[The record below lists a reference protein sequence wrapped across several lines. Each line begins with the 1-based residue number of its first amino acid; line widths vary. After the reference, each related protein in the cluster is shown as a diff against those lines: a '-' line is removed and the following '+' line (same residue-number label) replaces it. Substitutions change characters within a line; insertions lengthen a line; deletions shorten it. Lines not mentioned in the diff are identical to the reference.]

1 MMDAKCKNVDNCT
14 QTQLQP
20 GIRVFYAIQKE
31 VTSMQNSQAVKT
43 GVALKSLDLKSCK
56 IKGCSQEVTTK
67 MLRFTRSWLLK
78 LINLK
83 ICGCFLA
90 ATFDFYNNFHPSF
103 YRPHQL
109 LQLGCFSMLT
119 VMSHEARKEQNES
132 KRPL

>member
-83 ICGCFLA
+83 IKA
-90 ATFDFYNNFHPSF
+90 SDHY
-103 YRPHQL
+103 
-109 LQLGCFSMLT
+109 
-119 VMSHEARKEQNES
+119 S
-132 KRPL
+132 KYYTRENDCIILRVNDITKTSYIFCAITNYYLKF